1 MGVRPV
7 GGPRIFCCAPGQ
19 ALPPPPPF
27 LGPHPVGA
35 WMVAFTRQAPTLRSP
50 FSLFPGA
57 RNKAKAAVP
66 HPQESRDNVP
76 AVHSHARSHSDTGQ
90 NESPA
95 DNSMPHDFEAFGFAN
110 DCSTFPVLPY
120 ASCRSL
126 TGLDPRTPALK
137 CQPDGTRPSWPQALL
152 RFPPTV
158 SPKQGLASGPY
169 ALRSRKGTAGKGS
182 ALNLKEQ
189 DNGLRQKQREESAAT

>member
-1 MGVRPV
+1 MGVRACQAAAHFLLRH
-7 GGPRIFCCAPGQ
+7 PRASPAAAP
-19 ALPPPPPF
+19 AL

-66 HPQESRDNVP
+66 HPQESRDNP
-76 AVHSHARSHSDTGQ
+76 LPSIPMSDRTQIQART
-90 NESPA
+90 SPPLIIQCHTILRPLFSRTIA
-95 DNSMPHDFEAFGFAN
+95 ALS
-110 DCSTFPVLPY
+110 PVLPY

-152 RFPPTV
+152 RFPLKI

-169 ALRSRKGTAGKGS
+169 ALRSRKGTAGMGS
-182 ALNLKEQ
+182 ALK
-189 DNGLRQKQREESAAT
+189 